1 MSSQLSMDF
10 WGTLDWFN
18 MVLRNLGVRTLALLE
33 PYVVMLPDDM
43 MAVEEP
49 HMTQEA
55 EKGLDTEL
63 ICLLCKLTNMEPMV
77 TLIQWLV
84 N

>member
-1 MSSQLSMDF
+1 MDF

-55 EKGLDTEL
+55 EKRLDTEL
-63 ICLLCKLTNMEPMV
+63 ICLLCNLTSMEPMV
-77 TLIQWLV
+77 TLT
-84 N
+84 

>member
-1 MSSQLSMDF
+1 MDF

>member
-1 MSSQLSMDF
+1 MDF

-55 EKGLDTEL
+55 EKRLDTEL
-63 ICLLCKLTNMEPMV
+63 ICLLCNLTSMEPMV